1 LLNHVLKKDFGFKGR
16 VLSDWDATHST
27 VKAANA
33 GLDQEMPG
41 DDFFGAPLKRAVAFG
56 HGLSYTTFQYS
67 NLKTDSVARTLQFQL
82 RNAGSIAG
90 AEVAQVYITL
100 PPNSGEPFQRLAGW
114 QRVQLAPG
122 ESKTVT
128 VPLDP
133 AYLSIFDVASD
144 KWKLLAGDYKI
155 AVGTVSDAAHLAGS
169 VHVQSPEGD
178 SIPVPA
184 AGEMASRRAE
194 W

>member
-1 LLNHVLKKDFGFKGR
+1 MH
-16 VLSDWDATHST
+16 T
-27 VKAANA
+27 
-33 GLDQEMPG
+33 
-41 DDFFGAPLKRAVAFG
+41 
-56 HGLSYTTFQYS
+56 
-67 NLKTDSVARTLQFQL
+67 TLQFQL
-82 RNAGSIAG
+82 RNAGSIVG

-100 PPNSGEPFQRLAGW
+100 PPSSGEPFQRLAGW
-114 QRVQLAPG
+114 QGVQLAPG

-144 KWKLLAGDYKI
+144 KWKLLAGDYTI
-155 AVGTVSDAAHLAGS
+155 AVGTASDAAHLAGS
-169 VHVQSPEGD
+169 VHVQWPEGD
-178 SIPVPA
+178 AIPVPA